1 MGRSLKKFRVDFS
14 DRVDI
19 KIDNQMGSENISD
32 LFTYHLN
39 IFFAREKNSS
49 IFAVA

>member
-1 MGRSLKKFRVDFS
+1 MRLRVDFGQATG
-14 DRVDI
+14 I
-19 KIDNQMGSENISD
+19 KIDNELESENICD